1 MSDSHPLERTDD
13 PALGAP
19 PPAAEGGVGPA
30 TIDSVTLL
38 RGRRELTIQHGSE
51 SYRLRLT
58 RMNKLILTK

>member
-13 PALGAP
+13 PDLGAP
-19 PPAAEGGVGPA
+19 PPATAGKVGPA

-38 RGRRELTIQHGSE
+38 QGQRELTIQHGSE